1 MPESTT
7 VEQSETE
14 GEEETSMMEST
25 TPEEKETEG
34 EEADM
39 MRSDETTTSSS
50 NEDTTEIKFQTTAQ
64 RASIGMFTRNN
75 EDSRSNSQGAI
86 MEISTQKESNVLQNL
101 ENDVQMSIT
110 HFDGEDYSYEE
121 AEVQKDTTIFEN
133 GSGFD
138 DSEHSQYQYAA
149 GDYIETYNE
158 PKKSKE
164 KKTANLITRVKRQTG
179 KAHFHFY
186 MQYKMTSF

>member
-7 VEQSETE
+7 VEQKETE
-14 GEEETSMMEST
+14 GQEETSMMEST
-25 TPEEKETEG
+25 TAEERETEG
-34 EEADM
+34 EEADW

-64 RASIGMFTRNN
+64 TASIGMFTRNN

-86 MEISTQKESNVLQNL
+86 MEISTQKESNLLQKL
-101 ENDVQMSIT
+101 VNDVQMSIT
-110 HFDGEDYSYEE
+110 NFDGEDYSYEE
-121 AEVQKDTTIFEN
+121 AD
-133 GSGFD
+133 
-138 DSEHSQYQYAA
+138 QYQYAA

-158 PKKSKE
+158 PKKSKK

-179 KAHFHFY
+179 KAHFHFF
-186 MQYKMTSF
+186 MQY